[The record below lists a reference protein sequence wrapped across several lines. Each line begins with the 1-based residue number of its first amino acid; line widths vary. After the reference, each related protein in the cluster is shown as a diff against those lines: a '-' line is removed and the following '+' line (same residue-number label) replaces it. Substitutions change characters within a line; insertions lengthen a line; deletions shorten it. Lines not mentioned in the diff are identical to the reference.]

1 MISLENL
8 LTKFRRYKNYEFEGA
23 LRMTHV
29 PSRGS
34 GAYLN
39 TIFEAA
45 DDVVQ
50 REIIDPLKLPSQ
62 VRSFYR
68 KYNGAHLFL
77 DSLSVFGF
85 FPKVYQLD
93 RLRKSYPYNII
104 AINREFFDDSS
115 TSDIILVGSYGFD
128 RSEVFVEKATGTVS
142 CSVADDLSSIR
153 ATWPSF
159 ESWLE
164 EEIARFCEFFDESGN
179 QLVELE
185 DTLPGRA
192 WPM

>member
-1 MISLENL
+1 
-8 LTKFRRYKNYEFEGA
+8 
-23 LRMTHV
+23 MTHV

-34 GAYLN
+34 LAYLN

-45 DDVVQ
+45 DADVQ

-77 DSLSVFGF
+77 DSLSVYGF

-93 RLRKSYPYNII
+93 RLRKTYPYNIFDT
-104 AINREFFDDSS
+104 NRQFF
-115 TSDIILVGSYGFD
+115 SDLSMSEIIIVGSYGFD
-128 RSEVFVEKATGTVS
+128 RSEVFVDKATGSVS
-142 CSVADDLSSIR
+142 CSVGDDLSSIR

-185 DTLPGRA
+185 DTLPGRT
-192 WPM
+192 